1 MVMNTEDIMAEFKS
15 ARFVVVSPDLGFDPG
30 LVVLSDLEFWI
41 DRLGDLETWCQL
53 HGAVRKGPTVEIPSD
68 EILTLFAL
76 KWS

>member
-1 MVMNTEDIMAEFKS
+1 MNTEDIMAEFKS
-15 ARFVVVSPDLGFDPG
+15 ARFVVVRPDLGFDPG